1 MFGNR
6 KKENRDKSV
15 AALTAGSPSVINV
28 EIAVCLA
35 FVPRSSLSV
44 CVGIVIWKFLLSGNK
59 QDPALPDPL
68 SLPHPPKANVF
79 TLI

>member
-1 MFGNR
+1 ML
-6 KKENRDKSV
+6 KLQS
-15 AALTAGSPSVINV
+15 AGRLCRGP
-28 EIAVCLA
+28 
-35 FVPRSSLSV
+35 LSV